1 MNRQSVIL
9 GLLAAATLVGAPM
22 AQAEGFKA
30 GRRCSGS
37 SLTTCASAEA
47 SELARY
53 LHAARLGDGRDG
65 PRSPTVTGED
75 GPLPTPCPTG
85 GDGPRNEDLCGIATT
100 VTPEPVSMA
109 LMATGLV
116 GIMGASRR
124 KKWNRALKVNQD

>member
-37 SLTTCASAEA
+37 SLTTCASAQA
-47 SELARY
+47 SLVEQY
-53 LHAARLGDGRDG
+53 LHAARLEGRDG
-65 PRSPTVTGED
+65 SRSPTVTGQD
-75 GPLPTPCPTG
+75 GPVPTPCPTG
-85 GDGPRNEDLCGIATT
+85 GDGPRNHDGCGIATT